1 MTISAS
7 PTPVA
12 EAIAAALAT
21 KGIFVLAS
29 NTVSLESVSSRD
41 LITTYKGQGST
52 IEGSNR
58 FFKDPRFYVE
68 NFFPKKEER
77 IMALMTVMAMS
88 LLVYALAE
96 ELLREPLMPLQGTL
110 PDQKGRPTIRWIFQ
124 LLENIHW
131 QPHVRDP
138 AGLISIREK
147 QLVILGYFPPEVR
160 RYYDAPAAA

>member
-7 PTPVA
+7 PTPVS

-68 NFFPKKEER
+68 NFFLKKEER

-96 ELLREPLMPLQGTL
+96 ELLREALMSLQGTL
-110 PDQKGRPTIRWIFQ
+110 PDQKGRPATGPRSGGSFSCSKTFTGSPMPGIPPASF
-124 LLENIHW
+124 
-131 QPHVRDP
+131 PSVR
-138 AGLISIREK
+138 SSS
-147 QLVILGYFPPEVR
+147 
-160 RYYDAPAAA
+160 

>member
-7 PTPVA
+7 PAPVS

-29 NTVSLESVSSRD
+29 NTVSLEPSVSSRD

-68 NFFPKKEER
+68 NFFLKKEER
-77 IMALMTVMAMS
+77 IMALMTVMALS

-96 ELLREPLMPLQGTL
+96 EFLRE
-110 PDQKGRPTIRWIFQ
+110 
-124 LLENIHW
+124 
-131 QPHVRDP
+131 
-138 AGLISIREK
+138 A
-147 QLVILGYFPPEVR
+147 
-160 RYYDAPAAA
+160 